1 MEGTHMNRTTC
12 PRCNTT
18 HLDIIGCPKWRHP
31 LKVGDRVTFN
41 GGFPG
46 TVIEIY
52 SPGMI
57 VVRGERGVACI
68 PAEDAVKA

>member
-1 MEGTHMNRTTC
+1 MGTEKRVETRWRNEGKFR
-12 PRCNTT
+12 
-18 HLDIIGCPKWRHP
+18 
-31 LKVGDRVTFN
+31 VGDKVTFN

-57 VVRGERGVACI
+57 VVRGVRGSVCI
-68 PAEDAVKA
+68 GVEDADPVEERSHEV